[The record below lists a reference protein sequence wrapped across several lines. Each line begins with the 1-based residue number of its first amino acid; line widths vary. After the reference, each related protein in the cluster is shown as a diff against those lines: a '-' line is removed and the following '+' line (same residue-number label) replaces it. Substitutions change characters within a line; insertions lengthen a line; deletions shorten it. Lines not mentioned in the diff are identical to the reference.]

1 MVTEQSRVDRA
12 IEAVCTKLGYAG
24 LIPEQEKAVR
34 SFVSSRDEFLSLPT
48 GSGKSVCFAVLPWI
62 FNELHQR
69 KGDSIVIVIS
79 PLLLLS

>member
-1 MVTEQSRVDRA
+1 MVSEQSGLDQA
-12 IEAVCTKLGYAG
+12 IEAACTKLGYAG

-34 SFVSSRDEFLSLPT
+34 SFVSGRDVFLSLPT
-48 GSGKSVCFAVLPWI
+48 GSGKSICFAVLLWI